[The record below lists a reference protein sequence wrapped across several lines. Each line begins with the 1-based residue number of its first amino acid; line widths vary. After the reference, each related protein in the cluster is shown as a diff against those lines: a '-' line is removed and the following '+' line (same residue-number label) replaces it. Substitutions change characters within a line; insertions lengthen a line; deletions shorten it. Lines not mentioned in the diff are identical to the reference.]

1 MKVYKISLK
10 KMSNPV
16 GKSVSTVQ
24 LIFFNKYGFSYN
36 LLAKEI
42 YIQIPPSLMGN

>member
-1 MKVYKISLK
+1 
-10 KMSNPV
+10 MSNPV

-42 YIQIPPSLMGN
+42 YIQIPPLSREIKTYRK